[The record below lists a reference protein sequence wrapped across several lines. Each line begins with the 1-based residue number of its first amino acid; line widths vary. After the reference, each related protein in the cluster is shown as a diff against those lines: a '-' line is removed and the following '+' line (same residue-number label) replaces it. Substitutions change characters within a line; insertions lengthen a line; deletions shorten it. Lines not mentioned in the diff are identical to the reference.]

1 MAYLNGATL
10 AAVTGEVKS
19 IEIVFDE
26 GQDFAP
32 TNFGEAILDNIDV
45 NGTLVGRGPTDAD

>member
-1 MAYLNGATL
+1 
-10 AAVTGEVKS
+10 VRS

-26 GQDFAP
+26 GQDVAP

-45 NGTLVGRGPTDAD
+45 NGTLVGRGPTDAN